1 MEPSP
6 RIEVGP
12 VIHTWGPFRVR
23 SQTQLTRD
31 GLRMP
36 MPTHVVSILLGPEDE
51 FQFVNLSRSA
61 DALPDLVVVLQ
72 QRLRVYARN
81 IAIWEKHLEELQQPE
96 RRAALQ
102 AQLDEE
108 ARTHNLDASQ
118 DAQSGGEVAPSVAQV
133 IEGQEDELWHIKRVY
148 EAIQAG
154 ILELEIKFPE
164 LNSDTS

>member
-1 MEPSP
+1 M
-6 RIEVGP
+6 
-12 VIHTWGPFRVR
+12 
-23 SQTQLTRD
+23 
-31 GLRMP
+31 
-36 MPTHVVSILLGPEDE
+36 
-51 FQFVNLSRSA
+51 
-61 DALPDLVVVLQ
+61 VVLQ

-164 LNSDTS
+164 LRSDMS